1 MLNVLER
8 KIPPVA
14 TMLACAVAMRW
25 VAHRT
30 PAWTWPIPGR
40 LLVAVLLAAVGGG
53 FALAGLWA
61 FRKART
67 TIHPHR
73 LDRTSAFVAHG
84 VYRVTRNP
92 MYLGLLLVLLA
103 WAVRLSNLPAVAFL
117 PAFVLYMDRF
127 QILPE
132 ERVLRE
138 KFGDAYADYAKSVRR
153 WI

>member
-1 MLNVLER
+1 MLKSLEL

-14 TMLACAVAMRW
+14 TMLVCAVAMRW
-25 VAHRT
+25 VARRT

-40 LLVAVLLAAVGGG
+40 LLVAALLAAVGGG

-67 TIHPHR
+67 TILPHR

-103 WAVRLSNLPAVAFL
+103 WAVRLSNLPALAFL

-127 QILPE
+127 QIRPE

-138 KFGDAYADYAKSVRR
+138 KFGDAFADYAKSVRR